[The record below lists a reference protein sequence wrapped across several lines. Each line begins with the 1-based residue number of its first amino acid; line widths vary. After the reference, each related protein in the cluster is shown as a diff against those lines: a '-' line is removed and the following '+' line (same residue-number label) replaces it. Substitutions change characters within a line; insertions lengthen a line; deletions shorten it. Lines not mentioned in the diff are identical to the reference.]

1 MTFWLVWS
9 EKGGTPTVKHD
20 TEQHARTEAERLA
33 RKHAG
38 ETFHVLGLVDSV
50 TVTADVRWDTWQ
62 PAGEKIVTCAVC
74 EFGLPS
80 PSHGEGYC
88 DCDVWGKTVL
98 GIGYCYNGRM
108 RPCRASTNAPRPAVR
123 PPHPG
128 KIADEERKARGWFH
142 GELADRLRW
151 NRDFTD
157 MWLQGDIR
165 EMSEINFIDLN
176 RVFGPS
182 PDFWRKLYEA
192 WRDWKPARRDCN
204 TCRYLKSTPQ
214 DSACWACSD
223 AEPLW
228 HPKGVTP

>member
-1 MTFWLVWS
+1 MSDKFWLVWCDR
-9 EKGGTPTVKHD
+9 GVMPPTVKHP
-20 TEQHARTEAERLA
+20 TEQHARDEAERLA
-33 RKHAG
+33 RKYAG
-38 ETFHVLGLVDSV
+38 ETFHVLAPVDSV
-50 TVTADVRWDTWQ
+50 VQNSMVWTTWHNGAAD
-62 PAGEKIVTCAVC
+62 
-74 EFGLPS
+74 
-80 PSHGEGYC
+80 
-88 DCDVWGKTVL
+88 
-98 GIGYCYNGRM
+98 
-108 RPCRASTNAPRPAVR
+108 APRSCETGPLR
-123 PPHPG
+123 PGQRPSHPG